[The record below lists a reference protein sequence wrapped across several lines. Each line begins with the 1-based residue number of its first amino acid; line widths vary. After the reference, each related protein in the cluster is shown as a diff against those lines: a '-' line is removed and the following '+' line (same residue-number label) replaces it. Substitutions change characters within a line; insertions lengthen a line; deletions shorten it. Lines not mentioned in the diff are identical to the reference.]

1 MHESPSHIHAIKII
15 CNLTRHRGNSKL
27 LVFNNRRVVPA
38 MVLAMSS
45 PSVESRTYACRT
57 LQNLSNDKSCRQ
69 DIAIT
74 KNLVESLVERVRL
87 ASDQDEKL
95 AAVCTLKNLSDEPS
109 NLIPMTNTPEC
120 FATLMQIAHGE
131 DSNTTEMMQ
140 FQACDALATLS
151 HFLRKIASSASV
163 ELGTNNDTPK
173 ASELMNPTLKVV
185 TCSQWT

>member
-1 MHESPSHIHAIKII
+1 MVI
-15 CNLTRHRGNSKL
+15 
-27 LVFNNRRVVPA
+27 A
-38 MVLAMSS
+38 MKS

-74 KNLVESLVERVRL
+74 KNLVESLVQRVRL

-120 FATLMQIAHGE
+120 FATLMEIAHGK
-131 DSNTTEMMQ
+131 DGNTTEMMQ

-151 HFLRKIASSASV
+151 HFLRKIASTGSV
-163 ELGTNNDTPK
+163 ELGTNNEMPK
-173 ASELMNPTLKVV
+173 ASELMNPTLNVV
-185 TCSQWT
+185 TWSQWT

>member
-1 MHESPSHIHAIKII
+1 
-15 CNLTRHRGNSKL
+15 
-27 LVFNNRRVVPA
+27 VFNNRQVVPA
-38 MVLAMSS
+38 MVLAMAS

-74 KNLVESLVERVRL
+74 KNLVESLVQRVRL

-120 FATLMQIAHGE
+120 FATLMQIAHGK
-131 DSNTTEMMQ
+131 DGNTTEMMQ

-151 HFLRKIASSASV
+151 HFLRKIASTGNV
-163 ELGTNNDTPK
+163 ELGTNNGMPK
-173 ASELMNPTLKVV
+173 ASELMKPTLKVV
-185 TCSQWT
+185 TWSQWT

>member
-1 MHESPSHIHAIKII
+1 M
-15 CNLTRHRGNSKL
+15 
-27 LVFNNRRVVPA
+27 VMA
-38 MVLAMSS
+38 MTS
-45 PSVESRTYACRT
+45 PSVGSRTYACRT

-74 KNLVESLVERVRL
+74 KNLVESLVHRVSL

-95 AAVCTLKNLSDEPS
+95 AAVCTLKNLSDEPT

-120 FATLMQIAHGE
+120 FATLMQVAYGK
-131 DSNTTEMMQ
+131 DGNTTEMMQ

-151 HFLRKIASSASV
+151 HFLRKIASTGSV
-163 ELGTNNDTPK
+163 ELGSNNEMSK

-185 TCSQWT
+185 TWSQWT